1 MCLFRMFSHERWQTL
16 SHSVSLNNCF
26 GSWQHSQAAYTRLQ
40 LIIIDIFVNA
50 YVLTKP
56 DDETGRCGE
65 LCSSG
70 MEGVGCGKQRP
81 VVTALR
87 KALEHLKRNRM
98 KWIDSFLR

>member
-1 MCLFRMFSHERWQTL
+1 MANTE
-16 SHSVSLNNCF
+16 
-26 GSWQHSQAAYTRLQ
+26 SQCESEQ
-40 LIIIDIFVNA
+40 LLWELATQPSSIYKAPTNHYQYFVNA